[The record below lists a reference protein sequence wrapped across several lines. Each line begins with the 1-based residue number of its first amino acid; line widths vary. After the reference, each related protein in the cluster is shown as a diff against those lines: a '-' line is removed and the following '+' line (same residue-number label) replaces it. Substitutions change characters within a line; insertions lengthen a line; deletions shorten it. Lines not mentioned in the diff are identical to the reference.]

1 MKKIL
6 PIAALL
12 LAAALP
18 ATAQQNTRT
27 ALLHMKSGEVKEF
40 NVSDL
45 DSITFTQPVN
55 YDKVVQCKYGM
66 GVYFGDGEYYTVVST
81 DSLDASGYPTKV
93 GQVSVFFYA
102 IGAKSVNSP
111 AAILPSGRYVASTS
125 FAKGTL
131 YQSDRYLYAFECTA
145 INDGTP
151 TGKKVAFDLGAEAN
165 VEYKSDGTYAID
177 IKGRSSSTTEG
188 FSNVHLTFDGT
199 ITYANKDASYY
210 IPYDHDYN
218 FVPKN
223 LSAGYTAGTDFGD
236 YSCSFY
242 TVPLDSNGYT
252 IGAGELMNVDLLT
265 KPDSVM
271 NLDDLLGEYKVTS
284 ALQGPYEPGRFLEG
298 INYNMYGTYV
308 SMGTYINEYDD
319 EGYVTPNTKKGFVKD
334 GKVTVTKDGDKYRFV
349 CDLVLENGYKLT
361 MDYSAD
367 KSCFGQR
374 SYTSSQPGRTPM
386 IKSRDAAGTAAQQAT
401 GQPAALRL
409 VKVGR

>member
-45 DSITFTQPVN
+45 DSITFTQPVD

-102 IGAKSVNSP
+102 IGAKSVYSP

-145 INDGTP
+145 INDGKP

-242 TVPLDSNGYT
+242 TMPLDSNGYT
-252 IGAGELMNVDLLT
+252 IGAGELMNVELLT
-265 KPDSVM
+265 KPDSLM

-409 VKVGR
+409 VKVSR

>member
-12 LAAALP
+12 LAAAMP
-18 ATAQQNTRT
+18 AAAQQNTRT

-45 DSITFTQPVN
+45 DSITFTQPVD

-66 GVYFGDGEYYTVVST
+66 GVYYGDGEYYTVVST
-81 DSLDASGYPTKV
+81 DSLDPSGYPTRV

-102 IGAKSVNSP
+102 IGAKSVYSP
-111 AAILPSGRYVASTS
+111 AAILPSGRYVAATS
-125 FAKGTL
+125 FAQGTL

-145 INDGTP
+145 INDGKP

-199 ITYANKDASYY
+199 IAYANKDASYY
-210 IPYDHDYN
+210 ERYDHDYN

-223 LSAGYTAGTDFGD
+223 LSAGYTAGTSYGD

-252 IGAGELMNVDLLT
+252 IGAGELMNVELLT

-284 ALQGPYEPGRFLEG
+284 AMQGPYEPGRFLEG

-308 SMGTYINEYDD
+308 SIGTYINEYND
-319 EGYVTPNTKKGFVKD
+319 EGYVTPNTKRGFVKD

-367 KSCFGQR
+367 KSCFVNRAGA
-374 SYTSSQPGRTPM
+374 PAARTPM
-386 IKSRDAAGTAAQQAT
+386 VKSRDAAATATAS
-401 GQPAALRL
+401 QPAALRL
-409 VKVGR
+409 VKVSR